1 MFAVYVRYFVLDKI
15 RDELLCWRCS
25 HLNLK
30 RPIAQAVKMNEKLTL
45 EITASRS
52 LFESRG
58 KRWYSADSAS
68 RNDHLRPLE
77 LECLYH

>member
-1 MFAVYVRYFVLDKI
+1 MFAVYIRNFVFDKI
-15 RDELLCWRCS
+15 RNEFLRWHCS
-25 HLNLK
+25 HLNLNK
-30 RPIAQAVKMNEKLTL
+30 PISQAVKKDEKLTL